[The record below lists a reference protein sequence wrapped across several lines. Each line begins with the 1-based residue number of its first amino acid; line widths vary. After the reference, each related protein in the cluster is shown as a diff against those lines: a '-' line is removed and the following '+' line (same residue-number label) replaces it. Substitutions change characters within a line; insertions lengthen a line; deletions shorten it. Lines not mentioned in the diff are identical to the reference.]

1 MKTSKIKIYSFNIR
15 LAVIDKKKYA
25 PPKICLLSFLLISS
39 KDVRPMTCN
48 GVKSS
53 SATHKNN
60 DVKSSVNLTWEAPE
74 IQVMEF
80 FSFD

>member
-15 LAVIDKKKYA
+15 LAVIDNGYA
-25 PPKICLLSFLLISS
+25 PKICLLTFLFISS